1 MGIGEG
7 EEEWSACDARVC
19 RACSGSI
26 ECDNGQYAR
35 YQQTH
40 APAHCTHEDL
50 APGAKSNSAK
60 FRTGGAAF
68 LTQRRWID
76 RVVLSTAGAVGG
88 MWGPT
93 APLLSMAALGLA
105 RANEQFGPGDGP
117 VRWPAQCS
125 AMLAAAD
132 GNSPRIPWRDTGHK
146 ALCPVSK

>member
-1 MGIGEG
+1 M
-7 EEEWSACDARVC
+7 ADK
-19 RACSGSI
+19 
-26 ECDNGQYAR
+26 
-35 YQQTH
+35 
-40 APAHCTHEDL
+40 DL
-50 APGAKSNSAK
+50 APGAKSNSAE

-76 RVVLSTAGAVGG
+76 RVVLSTTGAVGG

-132 GNSPRIPWRDTGHK
+132 GRVASTAVGRVEFQTSGTKTVTLIKQAENIAAG
-146 ALCPVSK
+146 